1 MTTLSTP
8 REILRPADGKPY
20 RLLALGLS
28 SEHVRALAQQGFVC
42 SEYRGKRGPFF
53 KLRFRLQGRQVVK
66 YLGMDVEE
74 AERVRRE
81 LAELQRARR
90 GGVELRRATLEAR
103 KILRSSKRM
112 VWADAKRA
120 GFEFHGRSLRQR
132 KTNVRADVANVET

>member
-1 MTTLSTP
+1 MTTVSTP
-8 REILRPADGKPY
+8 CEVSRPADGKPY

-28 SEHVRALAQQGFVC
+28 SEHLQALAQQGFVC
-42 SEYRGKRGPFF
+42 TEYRAERGPFF

-90 GGVELRRATLEAR
+90 VDVELRRATREAR

-120 GFEFHGRSLRQR
+120 GFEFHGRALRQR
-132 KTNVRADVANVET
+132 KTNVRADLANAET